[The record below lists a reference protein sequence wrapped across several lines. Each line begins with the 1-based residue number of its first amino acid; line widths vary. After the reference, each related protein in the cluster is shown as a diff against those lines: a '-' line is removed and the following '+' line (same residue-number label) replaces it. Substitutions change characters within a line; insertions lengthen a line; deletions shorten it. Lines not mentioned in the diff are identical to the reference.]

1 MFSLE
6 CGCMKNA
13 DNLRLDVFPAKCLR
27 KVLGI
32 PHSMFSHITNEE
44 VRTQAGVLPIHTTL
58 LKRQL
63 CQYGRI
69 SFLPNDHPLRESIF
83 DSDSVVPKVFTFKR
97 RRGRPR
103 MSWPSVIYAKLVSIF
118 GDEVWPN
125 SYLLWRSK
133 VLAYFSLL

>member
-1 MFSLE
+1 MLAKSVRHSSF
-6 CGCMKNA
+6 
-13 DNLRLDVFPAKCLR
+13 DVFP
-27 KVLGI
+27 
-32 PHSMFSHITNEE
+32 NED
-44 VRTQAGVLPIHTTL
+44 VQTQASVLPTHKTL

-103 MSWPSVIYAKLVSIF
+103 MSWPSVIYAKLVHVF

-125 SYLLWRSK
+125 SFLLWRSK
-133 VLAYFSLL
+133 VLEYFSLL